1 MLTSSGDMFIAAVAA
16 VVVVVAE
23 VVDIDTATDRQ
34 TGRQTRTHRL
44 HLSYICSN
52 RPRCLRQAVSCS
64 SL

>member
-34 TGRQTRTHRL
+34 TGRQTRTHRPR
-44 HLSYICSN
+44 YICSN